1 MRQKIIIALTSVI
14 LLLCGFEG
22 AVRFILGIQ
31 PAPPKFLLSPT
42 LGWQWNPHYD
52 AVTNYHGDE
61 YRTIVS
67 SQGLRNEVITIPK
80 PPNVIRIIALGDSIT
95 EGGGVALEN
104 TFVKILEEF
113 LQNEAPTQTI
123 EVINA
128 GTGDYG
134 TEQELIWLRE
144 RGLHYQPDLVM
155 VNVYLNDSRSFE
167 PPSQTVATFHNFF
180 VERSAFYYLSFHSI
194 RWSLATQEIQSPD
207 FRFRHDDEW
216 TSKVWI
222 SNSEALTHLIQ
233 EADQDWGLAWQE
245 NELKTI
251 ETNLSRMLKLGQRY
265 DFKLM
270 LVFFPVDVQ
279 VYAQVDT
286 PLNLDY
292 PQQHLLK
299 FAQANNIPSL
309 DLLPVLRTQ
318 QTTDL
323 FYDQVHLKPDTHRLV
338 AEAIYMAIRANDVL
352 FSNIV
357 KVPLSE

>member
-1 MRQKIIIALTSVI
+1 
-14 LLLCGFEG
+14 
-22 AVRFILGIQ
+22 
-31 PAPPKFLLSPT
+31 
-42 LGWQWNPHYD
+42 
-52 AVTNYHGDE
+52 
-61 YRTIVS
+61 
-67 SQGLRNEVITIPK
+67 
-80 PPNVIRIIALGDSIT
+80 
-95 EGGGVALEN
+95 
-104 TFVKILEEF
+104 
-113 LQNEAPTQTI
+113 
-123 EVINA
+123 
-128 GTGDYG
+128 
-134 TEQELIWLRE
+134 
-144 RGLHYQPDLVM
+144 
-155 VNVYLNDSRSFE
+155 
-167 PPSQTVATFHNFF
+167 
-180 VERSAFYYLSFHSI
+180 
-194 RWSLATQEIQSPD
+194 
-207 FRFRHDDEW
+207 
-216 TSKVWI
+216 
-222 SNSEALTHLIQ
+222 LTHLIQ